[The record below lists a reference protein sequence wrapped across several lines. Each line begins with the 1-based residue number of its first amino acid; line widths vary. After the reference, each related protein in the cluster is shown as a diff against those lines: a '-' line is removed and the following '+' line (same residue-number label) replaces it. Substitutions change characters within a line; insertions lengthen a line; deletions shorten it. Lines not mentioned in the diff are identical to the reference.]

1 MRARSL
7 VFGTLGLLYLA
18 GVGYIAYGKARDGL
32 PWERAGAGEFRTRRG
47 FVAGHQLRDDD
58 IRSPDSLADRIP
70 LPSPDSALHRHVMSQ
85 YRNGQS
91 IPESTLVRV
100 PALAPPTRQRAT
112 VVISLTAGELP
123 LADVLEPGSWLRVCA
138 VPAGQNT
145 RWSCYRRLLAV
156 DAVHRD
162 PPPATSAWIAA
173 VVPAEALN
181 DITAYVASDKRI
193 LVIVADP

>member
-1 MRARSL
+1 MSARTV
-7 VFGTLGLLYLA
+7 VFGLLAILYVVWV
-18 GVGYIAYGKARDGL
+18 GVTAYGKVSGHL
-32 PWERAGAGEFRTRRG
+32 PWERPGAGEFRTRHG

-70 LPSPDSALHRHVMSQ
+70 LPSPDSALHRHVVTEFK
-85 YRNGQS
+85 NGQS
-91 IPESTLVRV
+91 IPDSILVRI
-100 PALAPPTRQRAT
+100 PGLTPPTRQRST
-112 VVISLTAGELP
+112 VVISLSSGELP

-162 PPPATSAWIAA
+162 PPPATTAWVAA
-173 VVPAEALN
+173 IVPSEVLN
-181 DITAYVASDKRI
+181 EITAYVAADKRI